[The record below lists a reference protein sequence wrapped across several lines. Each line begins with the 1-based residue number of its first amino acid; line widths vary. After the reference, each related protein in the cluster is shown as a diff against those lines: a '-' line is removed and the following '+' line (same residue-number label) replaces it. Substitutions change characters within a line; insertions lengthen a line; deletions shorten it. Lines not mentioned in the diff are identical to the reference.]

1 MDTEG
6 VIQLV
11 ILLVLI
17 CLSGLFSASE
27 TALTTVSEL
36 KLKTMADDN
45 NKKAIRVLKLIDKK
59 SKMLSTI
66 LIMNNIVNIS
76 ASSLTTTL
84 AMRIWGNAAVAIATG
99 VLTLLVLLFGEI
111 TPKTIATIHN
121 DRLALALGGIISV
134 LMKILTP
141 VIFIVDKLANFILK
155 LFRIDASKASSAY
168 TEGELRTLL
177 DASHEEGVIESE
189 ERQMIDNV
197 FDFGDSLAKDVM
209 IPRIDMISVALDAT
223 YYELRDVFEVHKF
236 TRLPVYEDST
246 DNIVGI
252 INMKDVLFYDD
263 LPNFHI
269 SDFMREAN
277 FTVEYKKTAEL
288 MMEMRQNSISMMLVL
303 DEYGDTVGLVTLED
317 LLEEIV
323 GEIRD
328 EFDEDEKNLIQSMG
342 DREYVVDGSLKIDDI
357 NDALD
362 LEFSSENYDSV
373 GGLIIEKLERLP
385 EVGDAVTLED
395 GTILE
400 TLEMDKNHIEKIKMT
415 LPEETI
421 TEEDADGSEQVE
433 EEKPIISQD

>member
-6 VIQLV
+6 VIQSIILV
-11 ILLVLI
+11 VLLL
-17 CLSGLFSASE
+17 LSGLFSASE

-36 KLKTMADDN
+36 KLNTLVNEGDKRA
-45 NKKAIRVLKLIDKK
+45 KRVMSLLEKR
-59 SKMLSTI
+59 SKMLSTV

-76 ASSLTTTL
+76 ASSLATTFT
-84 AMRIWGNAAVAIATG
+84 MRVFGNAYVAIATG
-99 VLTLLVLLFGEI
+99 VLTLFVLIFGEI

-121 DRLALALGGIISV
+121 ETLALRLGGIIFV

-141 VIFIVDKLANFILK
+141 IIFVVDKLAGGVLK
-155 LFRIDASKASSAY
+155 LFKIDASKAQSAY
-168 TEGELRTLL
+168 TEGELRTIL
-177 DASHEEGVIESE
+177 DASHEEGVLESE

-209 IPRIDMISVALDAT
+209 IPRIDMMCVNIEAT
-223 YYELRDVFEVHKF
+223 YYELRDIFEIHKY
-236 TRLPVYEDST
+236 TRLPVYEEST

-269 SDFMREAN
+269 RDFMREAN

-288 MMEMRQNSISMMLVL
+288 MIEMRQNSISIMLVL

-328 EFDEDEKNLIQSMG
+328 EFDDDEKNLIKEVG
-342 DREYVVDGSLKIDDI
+342 EREYEVDGSLKIDDL
-357 NDALD
+357 NNALN
-362 LEFSSENYDSV
+362 LELNSENYDSV

-385 EVGDAVTLED
+385 EVGDKVELDD
-395 GTILE
+395 GTTLE
-400 TLEMDKNHIEKIKMT
+400 TLVMDKNHIEIIKMS
-415 LPEETI
+415 LPDKIAGTESENDNET
-421 TEEDADGSEQVE
+421 EAVV
-433 EEKPIISQD
+433 